1 MDMDGGPSLHV
12 GYTSTTG
19 TCRDRLTNQ
28 DRNTHRERARGRLIT
43 VYVVKLH
50 NLDAGKGG

>member
-1 MDMDGGPSLHV
+1 MDMEYGPSLHV

-28 DRNTHRERARGRLIT
+28 DRNTERERERERGD
-43 VYVVKLH
+43 VS
-50 NLDAGKGG
+50 